1 MEEVFID
8 FYREKDEQAF
18 LDMWQSAHGK
28 LSDDEIDA
36 LYEEIA
42 DAIDAAVKEG
52 SHELGSVFEYKGITV
67 GKSDFNT
74 FYALYIFEQEN

>member
-18 LDMWQSAHGK
+18 LETWQKAYGK
-28 LSDDEIDA
+28 LTDEEIDT
-36 LYEEIA
+36 LYETIA
-42 DAIDAAVKEG
+42 DAIDEAVKSG
-52 SHELGSVFEYKGITV
+52 SHELGSPFVYKDITV

-74 FYALYIFEQEN
+74 FYSLYIFEQEK